1 MATTKPGNLNPD
13 ASAKGSISFGGQNT
27 RANSIA
33 LRASG
38 VGAKARAL
46 SLSNPRVP
54 YTPSA
59 LPKIDL
65 TIPKLPGVVS
75 NTANVTPAT
84 ARAMKAAY
92 PFQGNAI
99 NDFWNALKKQAK

>member
-13 ASAKGSISFGGQNT
+13 ASAKGNISFGGSNT
-27 RANSIA
+27 RANTTA

-46 SLSNPRVP
+46 SVTNPSVP

-59 LPKIDL
+59 LPKIDI

-75 NTANVTPAT
+75 NTVNVTP
-84 ARAMKAAY
+84 
-92 PFQGNAI
+92 
-99 NDFWNALKKQAK
+99 